1 MIKRCVST
9 IVASVAILAFSAT
22 VWAAANRVELGT
34 SVPNIPKS
42 LCYQAGSIS
51 MEFSAG
57 TVFRSG
63 DVIQYTLNNGV
74 VLCKDIDFY
83 VRLHNGEALIDRPG
97 TNTAAPVSATDAL
110 DQVTIDAAAVPPVN
124 VGAGRPAFYDYGFRV
139 KGLAGS
145 QIIQLTVGSRSVD
158 PVISLLATPE
168 GIFNENGAD
177 NFIMTFVGINP
188 EDVLSVS
195 IFDEKAAVVDA
206 LGRAYLY
213 KDDPDVSGILYDQ
226 DFDPA
231 NNDPFTYADN
241 TLCIDTLTFDYQGER
256 VEVTPDSI
264 TVLPDNKLTFTG
276 EREIARILAAAEY
289 ALVTC
294 KDSPV
299 VGNIILGGQGQ
310 DAICPPFDFDT
321 GANYCP
327 GTHENNKLII
337 QALTNPFP
345 VNDYKISLEVKV
357 NGLTGD
363 QGVYIAQNAM
373 EYLSTTTLD
382 EACSA
387 ENLNALTFETYVA
400 PGACTQ
406 STDVEPGGSGCT
418 VDCANKVV
426 KATTIANNLGI
437 TLAGGQSYLRL
448 GLPSFRY
455 DTSIVKEG
463 DVVSVRLIVAQYPCG
478 TILDEEIQIGTF
490 GCAPETRATTLL
502 YPYFTPA
509 NGSYFW
515 SAYAITNI
523 SGTDG
528 NVTLYMYESDGD
540 AFTGVV
546 ATPVKART
554 IWTTTLADSIVN
566 PDITWTQTA
575 GTGTPGD
582 AAAYVQ
588 AVTTFT
594 ADGFGFIA
602 GSPTGESMGYL
613 PRVDGKK

>member
-1 MIKRCVST
+1 MKKRFFPVIIALCAV
-9 IVASVAILAFSAT
+9 LAFSGA
-22 VWAAANRVELGT
+22 VYAAANRVELGT
-34 SVPNIPKS
+34 NVPNIPKS

-51 MEFSAG
+51 MQFSAD
-57 TVFRSG
+57 TILRSG
-63 DVIQYTLNNGV
+63 DVIQFTLNNGV
-74 VLCKDIDFY
+74 VVCKDIDFY
-83 VRLHNGEALIDRPG
+83 LRLHDGAAATFLPG
-97 TNTAAPVSATDAL
+97 IITANPVSATDAGDTL
-110 DQVTIDAAAVPPVN
+110 TVQASTAP
-124 VGAGRPAFYDYGFRV
+124 GAGALTPAPAGTHDYGFRV
-139 KGLAGS
+139 KALAGS
-145 QIIQLTVGSRSVD
+145 QIIQLTVGSRNVTTGAFNETALDDFEIFFS
-158 PVISLLATPE
+158 PMTLAT
-168 GIFNENGAD
+168 
-177 NFIMTFVGINP
+177 
-188 EDVLSVS
+188 DVVTVA
-195 IFDEKAAVVDA
+195 IFDEKATAT
-206 LGRAYLY
+206 YLW
-213 KDDPDVSGILYDQ
+213 KDDKDASGIQYILDST
-226 DFDPA
+226 DLD
-231 NNDPFTYADN
+231 DPFLFADN
-241 TLCIDTLTFDYQGER
+241 TICIDTLTFDYQGER
-256 VEVTPDSI
+256 VEVTPDS
-264 TVLPDNKLTFTG
+264 LPVAADNKLTFTG
-276 EREIARILAAAEY
+276 EREIARILATAEY

-294 KDSPV
+294 KDAPT
-299 VGNIILGGQGQ
+299 VGNIILGEGQG
-310 DAICPPFDFDT
+310 ATCPPFDFDT
-321 GANYCP
+321 GAYYCP
-327 GTHENNKLII
+327 GTHSNNKLII

-363 QGVYIAQNAM
+363 QGVYIAETSM

-382 EACSA
+382 EVCNAQS
-387 ENLNALTFETYVA
+387 LNALPFETYVA

-406 STDVEPGGSGCT
+406 STDVLPGGSGCT

-426 KATTIANNLGI
+426 KATTIASNLGI
-437 TLAGGQSYLRL
+437 TLAGGQNYLRL

-455 DTSIVKEG
+455 DTGIVKEG
-463 DVVSVRLIVAQYPCG
+463 DVVSVRLLVEQYPCG
-478 TILDEEIQIGTF
+478 TILDEEIEIGTF

-546 ATPVKART
+546 ATPVKAHT
-554 IWTTTLADSIVN
+554 IWATRLDDSIVN

-582 AAAYVQ
+582 ALCYIQ
-588 AVTTFT
+588 ASTTFT

-613 PRVDGKK
+613 PRVNGHE